1 MKHIR
6 KTEELLEEAIN
17 DNLYRT
23 KVRNVEDCCS
33 YNLYKLELDNNNI
46 TTGELAAIQEV
57 VGDDDLQVEARDN
70 WLYVI
75 ATIDDETI
83 EEIRERYDE

>member
-17 DNLYRT
+17 KNLYRT
-23 KVRNVEDCCS
+23 KVRNVEDRCS
-33 YNLYKLELDNNNI
+33 YNLYELELDNNNI
-46 TTGELAAIQEV
+46 TTSELSAISEV
-57 VGDDDLQVEARDN
+57 VGDGDLQVEAKGN
-70 WLYVI
+70 WLYVL